1 MSAWRC
7 GGVQGGRRGAG
18 ARNGNNAHSGDEE
31 DGDLF
36 RVRATADGGAAP
48 DLARRAAGDD
58 AGDDAEDALDASCLA
73 PAELDLA
80 RWQSEGAA
88 EALRDRFVTGE
99 SIEAIIP
106 SSCLPC

>member
-1 MSAWRC
+1 MGAWRC
-7 GGVQGGRRGAG
+7 GGGQGGRRSAGAG
-18 ARNGNNAHSGDEE
+18 KGNDAHSGDEE

-48 DLARRAAGDD
+48 DLARRAAGGN
-58 AGDDAEDALDASCLA
+58 AEDAEDALDASCLA

-99 SIEAIIP
+99 P
-106 SSCLPC
+106 V